1 MTIIFIFVLIRQKQ
15 YPLPTF
21 LLINFFVQHYLDNKS
36 SCPCPE
42 EDQCGEVCAVNWGS
56 VSYNFTNM
64 LIRWLDFLEGISPKF
79 EHLQHRH

>member
-1 MTIIFIFVLIRQKQ
+1 MTIIFIFVLIRRKQ

-21 LLINFFVQHYLDNKS
+21 LLINFFVQLSRQHD
-36 SCPCPE
+36 SCPCPG

-79 EHLQHRH
+79 DHLQHRH